1 MATDKRLDQVSQ
13 LTDFDYALLVK
24 GDQVGKM
31 TKKQVA
37 EAIGNLLYGATT
49 KENLASVVA
58 GLIGAFGANDSYHGN
73 IDEIANNGAFMCDN
87 SENVYVT
94 SSFGLPFTIFVL
106 CSFTPYN
113 TKYFKFQIAI
123 NMGSSSLAAIEVK
136 MRRFRS
142 SWTEWESVSFV

>member
-49 KENLASVVA
+49 KENLA
-58 GLIGAFGANDSYHGN
+58 
-73 IDEIANNGAFMCDN
+73 
-87 SENVYVT
+87 
-94 SSFGLPFTIFVL
+94 
-106 CSFTPYN
+106 
-113 TKYFKFQIAI
+113 
-123 NMGSSSLAAIEVK
+123 
-136 MRRFRS
+136 
-142 SWTEWESVSFV
+142 